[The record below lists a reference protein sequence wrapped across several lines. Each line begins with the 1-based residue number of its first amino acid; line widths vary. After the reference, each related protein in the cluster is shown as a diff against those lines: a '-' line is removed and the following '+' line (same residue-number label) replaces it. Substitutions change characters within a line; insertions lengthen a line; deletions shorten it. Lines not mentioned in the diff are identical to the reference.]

1 MTDPSG
7 DSAKTLLVMRRTSDR
22 TLVAACEE
30 EMGAGVE
37 PDTAGVVEIGIG
49 AESLVEDEG
58 APPLYSI

>member
-7 DSAKTLLVMRRTSDR
+7 DSAKTLLVMRRTSDQIPV
-22 TLVAACEE
+22 TACEE

-49 AESLVEDEG
+49 AELFIEDEG
-58 APPLYSI
+58 TPPLYSI